1 MTQLSFLR
9 EKKMYRRQSNGYLFA
24 GIVFVL
30 CVLAFGA
37 CETVVAVKF
46 SINVT
51 DRLKRA
57 ADANTV
63 GTAIK
68 ELDSVISYLEQNN
81 VTEGYTSVI
90 YETPDEDVGFWYN
103 NLKSSLV
110 ELRSLPESST
120 TLEKS
125 NALMKLRETILD
137 SGKSSDKVTEPD
149 GISRFPS
156 NLAWALGNCLL
167 IPILAIFAFLCLFK
181 WWDD

>member
-1 MTQLSFLR
+1 
-9 EKKMYRRQSNGYLFA
+9 MYRRQSNGYLFA

-30 CVLAFGA
+30 CALAFGA
-37 CETVVAVKF
+37 CETVIAVKF

-68 ELDSVISYLEQNN
+68 ELDSVISYLEQND

-110 ELRSLPESST
+110 ELRSLPENST

-137 SGKSSDKVTEPD
+137 SSKSSDKVTKPD
-149 GISRFPS
+149 EISRFPS
-156 NLAWALGNCLL
+156 NLA
-167 IPILAIFAFLCLFK
+167 
-181 WWDD
+181 